1 MFLRA
6 LVRHVPTAVYIDTEV
21 FMSQGLRFDTNQF
34 NKFRETFVKGGIRL
48 LIPKMMERELLR
60 KFSQQATNAAGKL
73 IKAHNEYPI
82 NSLSLMEVPSEGD
95 LVSKGYQAIFQQWN
109 MFKEHFHVEELP
121 IVGNLEDVIDW
132 YFEIEPPFSEGKPK
146 EFPDAFIISTLEI
159 YHKEH
164 KTNIAVVSN
173 DGDFRKACA
182 RYRYIEHYSKL
193 DDYIDAF
200 RPEPESKHLEPP
212 TIDPT
217 IPITVED
224 LTELKAILGHGNVV
238 TDIKIQRALKLIESR
253 GTNYEYFFRNATNE
267 IWLEHLISNGYF
279 ENPPVVEI
287 TVEGGYRTPLWL
299 PINYLVRIY
308 EAKPDVV
315 LKQFEMLPATKNT
328 HILESIMDVVL
339 KADTAAVVDRLS
351 SKILSFIDESVWIR
365 HEKIIQLLKKPFLF
379 DRQLADFT
387 SLFIN
392 KLVGFLPDPKAEEK
406 QSNRTKYPDDPWMSH
421 LQPLPRFDQWVYE
434 EILEKGIRPLTE
446 RAPHQVVYILINATS
461 SMLRMNKYP
470 GDLDEEGGEDE
481 SEYWCRRLNQPDTGH
496 RDIEASLVH
505 TLTFACEKVYEKSPE
520 TVIALDEA
528 LRNQDWK
535 LFKRLRQHLYSLHPN
550 EQTLPWIREFIL
562 EHQNYSER
570 GFSFEFQIMLRKS
583 CEYFGTDLLSE
594 QERTAIFDSILRG
607 PSIENFRERLGDEF
621 TDDKF
626 QQRRRYFH
634 RKQLRPF
641 ARLLTGEYQ
650 GYFQELERLEKEP
663 LADDD
668 YSPVRSSEGGVV
680 SFRSPR
686 SLEDLAALSDTELL
700 EYINEWEDEQL
711 DKGDWLNQ
719 INIEGLA
726 GEYQTLF
733 KDTII
738 PNEDRLAYLLE
749 NRDKIQR
756 PIYVEAIIKAIQEDV
771 KEQHFEQL
779 DLWFDL
785 CEWVISHPDII
796 NEDAWEF
803 SDGSRASPNWRN
815 ARRAV
820 VNFLGVCLRIE
831 DFPFE
836 ARDSLGS
843 ILKSLCTQFDGELAH
858 DEPLFLS
865 RNDQITEAINNTR
878 GRSLEELIKF
888 GVWVRIH
895 NKDDAVSEVTS
906 TLEERIKPGAEFP
919 LTMPEYALLG
929 MYYMQLYNFDHSW
942 AVRHKIV
949 FFPQKNIQVWQEAFG
964 SFLRFNRPSKISIE
978 ILREDYEFS
987 LMRLGELKEF
997 RYFGLDRIDTL
1008 GQHLFSYYLWQIY
1021 PLSGK
1026 DSLLEKFYEKTT
1038 GDWQRWAGLFDH
1050 VGRSLRNSGRHLDE
1064 GLEKRIVDFFEWRL
1078 ENKKPQ
1084 ELQEFTFWL
1093 VAECLSAEWRLN
1105 AYSRVLDVMISN
1117 YEESSNSGGMIIP
1130 MVLEKLRDML
1140 EEHTFQVMECFAK
1153 ITDYGKKNNSIY
1165 LQSKKIQPILKAGLE
1180 SDDETV
1186 RINAERAQENLLNM
1200 RRFDVLDI
1208 WDG

>member
-1 MFLRA
+1 M
-6 LVRHVPTAVYIDTEV
+6 RHVPTAVYIDTEV
-21 FMSQGLRFDTNQF
+21 FMRQGLKFDTDVF
-34 NKFRETFVKGGIRL
+34 NTFRETFVKGGIRL

-60 KFSQQATNAAGKL
+60 KFSQKATKAADKL
-73 IKAHNEYPI
+73 IQAHNEYPI
-82 NSLSLMEVPSEGD
+82 NSLSLKEVPSEDD
-95 LVSKGYQAIFQQWN
+95 LVSKSYQAIFQQWN

-200 RPEPESKHLEPP
+200 RPELESKHLEPP
-212 TIDPT
+212 AIDPT
-217 IPITVED
+217 IPITTED
-224 LTELKAILGHGNVV
+224 LTELKAILGRGNVV
-238 TDIKIQRALKLIESR
+238 TDIEIQRALKLIESR

-267 IWLEHLISNGYF
+267 IWFEHLISNGYF
-279 ENPPVVEI
+279 ENPPSAEE
-287 TVEGGYRTPLWL
+287 TTEGGYRTTPWP
-299 PINYLVRIY
+299 PIKFLVRMY
-308 EAKPDVV
+308 KAMPGVV
-315 LKQFEMLPATKNT
+315 LEQLEKLPATNNA

-339 KADTAAVVDRLS
+339 KADSVEVVDRLS
-351 SKILSFIDESVWIR
+351 SKILSFIDERVCIR

-379 DRQLADFT
+379 DKQLSDFT
-387 SLFIN
+387 SLLLN
-392 KLVGFLPDPKAEEK
+392 KLVSFLPDPDVEEK
-406 QSNRTKYPDDPWMSH
+406 LNNRTKYPDEPWRSYI
-421 LQPLPRFDQWVYE
+421 QIGPRFDQWEYE
-434 EILEKGIRPLTE
+434 EIIEKGIRPLTDS
-446 RAPHQVVYILINATS
+446 ALQQVVYSLINATS
-461 SMLRMNKYP
+461 SMLRMNKHHEN
-470 GDLDEEGGEDE
+470 LDEEGGEDY
-481 SEYWCRRLNQPDTGH
+481 SEYWCRRLSKPETGY
-496 RDIEASLVH
+496 RDIKATLVH
-505 TLTFACEKVYEKSPE
+505 TMTFACEKVYEKTPE
-520 TVIALDEA
+520 TAIALDET
-528 LRNQDWK
+528 LRNQNWK

-594 QERTAIFDSILRG
+594 QERTAVFDSILRG
-607 PSIENFRERLGDEF
+607 PSIEKFRERLGDEF

-626 QQRRRYFH
+626 QQRQRYFH

-641 ARLLTGEYQ
+641 ASLLTGEYQ
-650 GYFQELERLEKEP
+650 SYLQELESIEKEP
-663 LADDD
+663 LTDDD
-668 YSPVRSSEGGVV
+668 YSPVQSSKGEFV

-686 SLEDLAALSDTELL
+686 SLEELAALSDTELL
-700 EYINEWEDEQL
+700 EYINEWEDEKL

-756 PIYVEAIIKAIQEDV
+756 PIYVEAIIKAIQEYV

-779 DLWFDL
+779 DLWFDF

-803 SDGSRASPNWRN
+803 SDGDRASPNWRN

-865 RNDQITEAINNTR
+865 HNDQITEAINSTR

-888 GVWVRIH
+888 GIWVRRH
-895 NKDDAVSEVTS
+895 NENDVVLDVTS
-906 TLEERIKPGAEFP
+906 TLEERIKSGTEFP

-929 MYYMQLYNFDHSW
+929 MYYIQLYNFDYSW
-942 AVRHKIV
+942 AVRNKTV

-964 SFLRFNRPSKISIE
+964 SFLRFNHPSKTSIE
-978 ILREDYEFS
+978 ILREDYEYS
-987 LMRLGELKEF
+987 LKRLDELKEF
-997 RYFGLDRIDTL
+997 RYFGWDKIDTL
-1008 GQHLFSYYLWQIY
+1008 GQHLFTYYLWQIY
-1021 PLSGK
+1021 PLNSA
-1026 DSLLEKFYEKTT
+1026 DSLLGTFYKKTSEHK
-1038 GDWQRWAGLFDH
+1038 QHWANLFDH
-1050 VGRSLRNSGRHLDE
+1050 VGRSLSNSGKHLSED
-1064 GLEKRIVDFFEWRL
+1064 LKTRILDFFEWRL
-1078 ENKKPQ
+1078 ENKEPQ

-1093 VAECLSAEWRLN
+1093 LAECLSADWRLN

-1117 YEESSNSGGMIIP
+1117 YEESSNSGGMILP

-1140 EEHTFQVMECFAK
+1140 EEHTSQVMECFAK

-1165 LQSKKIQPILKAGLE
+1165 LESKKIKPILKTGLE

-1186 RINAERAQENLLNM
+1186 RINAERARENLLNM

-1208 WDG
+1208 SDG